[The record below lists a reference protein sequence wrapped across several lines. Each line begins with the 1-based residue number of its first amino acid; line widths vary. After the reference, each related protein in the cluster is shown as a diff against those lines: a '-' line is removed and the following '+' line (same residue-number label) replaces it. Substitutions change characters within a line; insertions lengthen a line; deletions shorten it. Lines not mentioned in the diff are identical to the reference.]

1 MMVHITKIKSL
12 SYSKINS
19 EEVKFDKNDKWTTN
33 ELNLGYIELELNQTL
48 YKYKLNSIH
57 FNLYNEHR
65 IGNKQY
71 PMEMHIVL
79 KIQIKMINK
88 MQI

>member
-1 MMVHITKIKSL
+1 MGHITKIKWL

-19 EEVKFDKNDKWTTN
+19 GEVKFDKNDKWTTN

-48 YKYKLNSIH
+48 YKYKLHSIY

-71 PMEMHIVL
+71 PMEMRIVL
-79 KIQIKMINK
+79 KIQIKMINR